1 MSNKNRDLSLEDL
14 SEMDLGES
22 MSAQSDTDDEL
33 DLVLDIEE
41 DDLPDELSEFSL
53 GATLSR
59 AIDLKALE
67 PTPELPPENDEGDLS
82 LKDVES
88 SSEEA
93 PKDFSSPEEILEL
106 NLNAYEVE
114 TAEPQK
120 KDATMS
126 GISLQHNLSQLVDY
140 GVESEGELSEDVK
153 EKLKEIDA
161 IMTIDASQVNINV
174 GLEIPEPEFNVED
187 EEPVALE
194 IESFELESAPV
205 SQEIEVL
212 PEVQAEA
219 EPEDEPFEMEFVASS
234 DFEKPEEVSLASENL
249 DEPLV
254 SEDMNFDNFDFST
267 GEEEVEEVE
276 AKAAAQVTKSAP
288 TVAPEEEKP
297 RRKRKEAKENQ
308 VSNKDY
314 EEYKELAGAY
324 SGELARTQATIANLR
339 SDREELLK
347 RIQILEEDKLLQN
360 RQTLSMRAELDE
372 KKIELTIIR
381 KKLNEEISELK
392 DRMKL
397 HDERRLI
404 LEEKNRI
411 LTQELD
417 KAGQRNRIDVKKVQI
432 REREL
437 EQRLELLKSD
447 AETQI
452 RNRDLKILELK
463 RKIDAMEF
471 DMDSISQQEKKSVES
486 RFELEDKLDKAIKTL
501 RNAISVLED
510 DSEHGKA
517 LEALKKNIDM

>member
-1 MSNKNRDLSLEDL
+1 MSNKSRDLSLEDL

-22 MSAQSDTDDEL
+22 MSAKSDTDDEL
-33 DLVLDIEE
+33 DLVLTIEE
-41 DDLPDELSEFSL
+41 DDLPEELNDFSL
-53 GATLSR
+53 GATLSK
-59 AIDLKALE
+59 AIDLKGLE
-67 PTPELPPENDEGDLS
+67 STPDLPNVSDDSELS
-82 LKDVES
+82 LTDFES

-93 PKDFSSPEEILEL
+93 FTDFSDSSEILDL

-114 TAEPQK
+114 TSAPVQK
-120 KDATMS
+120 NATMS

-140 GVESEGELSEDVK
+140 GVENSQILKESEGELSDDVK

-174 GLEIPEPEFNVED
+174 GLEIPDPEENDEI
-187 EEPVALE
+187 EEPVSLE
-194 IESFELESAPV
+194 LESFELESTPA
-205 SQEIEVL
+205 EIEAL
-212 PEVQAEA
+212 PEVGPEEEPFAVEFA
-219 EPEDEPFEMEFVASS
+219 AATDTEEPEA
-234 DFEKPEEVSLASENL
+234 VSMAGEDL

-254 SEDMNFDNFDFST
+254 SDDMNFDDFDFST
-267 GEEEVEEVE
+267 GEEVEE
-276 AKAAAQVTKSAP
+276 KALPAQPAP
-288 TVAPEEEKP
+288 IAPIAPVDEEKP
-297 RRKRKEAKENQ
+297 RRKRKESKETK
-308 VSNKDY
+308 VSEKDY
-314 EEYKELAGAY
+314 SEEYREIAGAY
-324 SGELARTQATIANLR
+324 AGEMERTQATIANLR

-347 RIQILEEDKLLQN
+347 RIQQLEEDKLLQN

-437 EQRLELLKSD
+437 EQKLELLKSD

>member
-1 MSNKNRDLSLEDL
+1 MSTKNRDLSLEDL
-14 SEMDLGES
+14 SEMELGES
-22 MSAQSDTDDEL
+22 ISAQSDSDDEL

-41 DDLPDELSEFSL
+41 DDLPEELSSFSL

-67 PTPELPPENDEGDLS
+67 DTPDLPEEGQAADLS
-82 LKDVES
+82 LTEFES
-88 SSEEA
+88 SEVA
-93 PKDFSSPEEILEL
+93 PSDFSDPAEIVDL
-106 NLNAYEVE
+106 NLHAQVE
-114 TAEPQK
+114 TTSPQK
-120 KDATMS
+120 KNATMS

-140 GVESEGELSEDVK
+140 GIESEGELSEDVK

-174 GLEIPEPEFNVED
+174 GLEIPQPEVSIQHELP
-187 EEPVALE
+187 ESLE
-194 IESFELESAPV
+194 LESFELQASPASEEMESL
-205 SQEIEVL
+205 SEV
-212 PEVQAEA
+212 EA
-219 EPEDEPFEMEFVASS
+219 EDEPFEMEFETSS
-234 DFEKPEEVSLASENL
+234 DSPEPEEVSLAGDDL

-254 SEDMNFDNFDFST
+254 SDDMNFDNFDFST
-267 GEEEVEEVE
+267 GEEEVEEVQVAAPID
-276 AKAAAQVTKSAP
+276 AKVAKVAP
-288 TVAPEEEKP
+288 TAIEEEKP
-297 RRKRKEAKENQ
+297 RRKRKEAAKETQ
-308 VSNKDY
+308 VSHKDY
-314 EEYKELAGAY
+314 EDYKEIAGAY

-347 RIQILEEDKLLQN
+347 RIQMLEEDKLLQN

-381 KKLNEEISELK
+381 KKLNEEINELK

-417 KAGQRNRIDVKKVQI
+417 KAGQRNRIDVKKVQL

-437 EQRLELLKSD
+437 EQRLELLKAD

>member
-1 MSNKNRDLSLEDL
+1 MSTKNRDLSLEDL

-41 DDLPDELSEFSL
+41 DDLPEELSSFSL

-67 PTPELPPENDEGDLS
+67 DTPDLPEEDQVADLS
-82 LKDVES
+82 LTELES
-88 SSEEA
+88 SEVA
-93 PKDFSSPEEILEL
+93 PSDFSDPAEIVDL
-106 NLNAYEVE
+106 NLNAFEVD
-114 TAEPQK
+114 TPAPASQK
-120 KDATMS
+120 KNATMS

-140 GVESEGELSEDVK
+140 GIESEGELSEDVK

-174 GLEIPEPEFNVED
+174 GLEIPQPEVSIQHEVP
-187 EEPVALE
+187 ESLE
-194 IESFELESAPV
+194 LESFELESPPV
-205 SQEIEVL
+205 AEEVEDL
-212 PEVQAEA
+212 PEVVV
-219 EPEDEPFEMEFVASS
+219 DEPFEMEFAASS
-234 DFEKPEEVSLASENL
+234 DNEEPEEVSLAGEDL

-254 SEDMNFDNFDFST
+254 SDDMNFDNFDFST
-267 GEEEVEEVE
+267 GEEEVEEVKVAAPAAPV
-276 AKAAAQVTKSAP
+276 AKAAPTTSA
-288 TVAPEEEKP
+288 EEDKP
-297 RRKRKEAKENQ
+297 RRKRKETKETQ
-308 VSNKDY
+308 VSHKDY
-314 EEYKELAGAY
+314 EEYKEIAGAY

-347 RIQILEEDKLLQN
+347 RIQMLEEDKLLQN

-381 KKLNEEISELK
+381 KKLNEEINELK

-437 EQRLELLKSD
+437 EQRLELLKAD

>member
-1 MSNKNRDLSLEDL
+1 MSTKNRDLSLEDL

-22 MSAQSDTDDEL
+22 KSAQSDSDDEL

-41 DDLPDELSEFSL
+41 DDLPEEMSSFSL

-67 PTPELPPENDEGDLS
+67 DTPDLPEDDQAIHS
-82 LKDVES
+82 LTDFES
-88 SSEEA
+88 SEIA
-93 PKDFSSPEEILEL
+93 PSDFSDPAEIVDL
-106 NLNAYEVE
+106 NLNE
-114 TAEPQK
+114 K
-120 KDATMS
+120 KNATMS
-126 GISLQHNLSQLVDY
+126 GISLQHHLSQLVDY
-140 GVESEGELSEDVK
+140 GIENEGELSEDVK

-174 GLEIPEPEFNVED
+174 GLEIPQPEVSIQHEL
-187 EEPVALE
+187 PQALE
-194 IESFELESAPV
+194 LESFELEASPA
-205 SQEIEVL
+205 SEEMEAGSEV
-212 PEVQAEA
+212 EA
-219 EPEDEPFEMEFVASS
+219 EDEPFEMEFVASS
-234 DFEKPEEVSLASENL
+234 DSLESEEEVSLVGKDL

-254 SEDMNFDNFDFST
+254 TDDMNFDNFDFST
-267 GEEEVEEVE
+267 GEEEVAEVKIP
-276 AKAAAQVTKSAP
+276 APSVQVVKAAP
-288 TVAPEEEKP
+288 TTSMEEGKP
-297 RRKRKEAKENQ
+297 RRKRKETKDTQVNQ
-308 VSNKDY
+308 KDY
-314 EEYKELAGAY
+314 EEYEEIAEAY

-347 RIQILEEDKLLQN
+347 RIQMLEEDKLLQN

-381 KKLNEEISELK
+381 KKLNEEINELK

-411 LTQELD
+411 LAQELD

-437 EQRLELLKSD
+437 EQRLELLKAD